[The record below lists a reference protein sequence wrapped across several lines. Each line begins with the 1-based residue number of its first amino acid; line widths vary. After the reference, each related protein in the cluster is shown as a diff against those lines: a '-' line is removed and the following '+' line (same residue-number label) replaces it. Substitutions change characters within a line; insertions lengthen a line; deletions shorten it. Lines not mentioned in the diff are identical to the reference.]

1 MPAIRGVAK
10 FLCRVVADD
19 LVASNK
25 SHTHLTRVINS
36 GQGGREIKAATPG
49 PEGWGDAPRRAVRCA
64 SERRRR
70 VRKNRPALA
79 PPEYDEIN
87 ATRESKQ
94 NFRFASEAR
103 HISRSSTPSKMKG
116 VYRLGAHVPKIGQG
130 CWIAPTAAVVGHVI
144 MEEQSSVWF
153 GAVVRGDNPEPITIG
168 SQTNVQDGAVLHA
181 DRGVPLKLGAGV
193 TVGHQAMLHG
203 CTIHDNTLVGIGATV
218 LNHSVVGK
226 NCVIGAH
233 ALIPERK
240 TIPDNSLVVGSPGK
254 VVRQL
259 SDEQIEGLKKSAS
272 HYVNN
277 QQWFSEALQE
287 LIDDD
292 ETVPPRTKL

>member
-1 MPAIRGVAK
+1 
-10 FLCRVVADD
+10 
-19 LVASNK
+19 
-25 SHTHLTRVINS
+25 
-36 GQGGREIKAATPG
+36 
-49 PEGWGDAPRRAVRCA
+49 
-64 SERRRR
+64 
-70 VRKNRPALA
+70 
-79 PPEYDEIN
+79 
-87 ATRESKQ
+87 
-94 NFRFASEAR
+94 
-103 HISRSSTPSKMKG
+103 
-116 VYRLGAHVPKIGQG
+116 
-130 CWIAPTAAVVGHVI
+130 

-240 TIPDNSLVVGSPGK
+240 TIPGMYTIPLVG
-254 VVRQL
+254 VR
-259 SDEQIEGLKKSAS
+259 DR
-272 HYVNN
+272 
-277 QQWFSEALQE
+277 FSFCYRTPFHIFTHLLQTT
-287 LIDDD
+287 L
-292 ETVPPRTKL
+292 

>member
-1 MPAIRGVAK
+1 
-10 FLCRVVADD
+10 
-19 LVASNK
+19 
-25 SHTHLTRVINS
+25 
-36 GQGGREIKAATPG
+36 
-49 PEGWGDAPRRAVRCA
+49 
-64 SERRRR
+64 
-70 VRKNRPALA
+70 
-79 PPEYDEIN
+79 
-87 ATRESKQ
+87 
-94 NFRFASEAR
+94 
-103 HISRSSTPSKMKG
+103 
-116 VYRLGAHVPKIGQG
+116 
-130 CWIAPTAAVVGHVI
+130 

-168 SQTNVQDGAVLHA
+168 SQTNMQDGAVLHA

-240 TIPDNSLVVGSPGK
+240 TIPGMCRSARSLFVLLQDSFSHLHASFTDNSLVVGSPGK